1 MCSSS
6 VSILTELFV
15 VPETSSI
22 KFLQVRWANHCTW
35 WERSVSLNHTKITI
49 NNIYPRQP
57 RYQHKFRHREK
68 LKMVEVKYPKRL
80 KHTPHPNI
88 SLLFVLI
95 WPSVSTIQKTSI
107 KHAGNHANWDRI
119 GAWCPQHQKP
129 TIIPHFYRNDNDV
142 SLAWCNYCI
151 WVFRKTVFL
160 AIHLYVSEL
169 LVKLFFLLKI
179 GILL

>member
-68 LKMVEVKYPKRL
+68 LKMVEVKYPKRGL
-80 KHTPHPNI
+80 SIPPTQIFFSCLYWCVLRFPPFRKH
-88 SLLFVLI
+88 
-95 WPSVSTIQKTSI
+95 PSNMLVIM
-107 KHAGNHANWDRI
+107 
-119 GAWCPQHQKP
+119 P
-129 TIIPHFYRNDNDV
+129 TEIVWEPDAHNTKNQPVFHRNDNDV

-151 WVFRKTVFL
+151 WVFRKTQFSL
-160 AIHLYVSEL
+160 QYIYT
-169 LVKLFFLLKI
+169 
-179 GILL
+179 